1 MPSLSIIIPVYRSER
16 ILPELHRRLVRAL
29 EEIGSP
35 FEIILVEDGGGDHS
49 WPIIEDLARA
59 DHRVRGI
66 RMSRNYGQHN
76 ALLCGIRAAQHE
88 IIVTMDDDLQN
99 PVSEI
104 APMLAALTPD
114 YDAVYGAPQT
124 EQHGFLRNV
133 ASRLTKIALTSAMGA
148 ETARNVS
155 AFRAFRTR
163 LREGFRDYRSPYVS
177 IDVRLLEDRRCAGG
191 QRDRRME
198 TDGLQPGRRLWR
210 GLHRRKRDDPGR
222 GPRRLDEGRAAPSVR
237 HPHGQARSFL
247 PAVRNGGSARPRDAY
262 RASFSPFRPT
272 VFRAEGGDA
281 KGDDDCARRGLSCD
295 AIGGVACAE
304 ARPGAEHGAG
314 GRAGRRRTFVDGRT
328 ELYLGGLLKKAWDA
342 EGDKSDAAFAV
353 E

>member
-29 EEIGSP
+29 EEIASP
-35 FEIILVEDGGGDHS
+35 FEIILVEDGGGDQS

-114 YDAVYGAPQT
+114 YDAVYGVPQT

-177 IDVRLLEDRRCAGG
+177 IDVLLTWTTSRFTAI
-191 QRDRRME
+191 
-198 TDGLQPGRRLWR
+198 
-210 GLHRRKRDDPGR
+210 K
-222 GPRRLDEGRAAPSVR
+222 VR
-237 HPHGQARSFL
+237 HEP
-247 PAVRNGGSARPRDAY
+247 
-262 RASFSPFRPT
+262 
-272 VFRAEGGDA
+272 RAEGQSGYTVRKLVRHA
-281 KGDDDCARRGLSCD
+281 FNLMTGFSTLPLQIASFAGFAVTLFGVLVLAWVLLHYMIYGQVAPGFAFLASIIAIFSGAQLFALGIFGEYLARMHFRTMDRPAYLV
-295 AIGGVACAE
+295 GGVVNFGENAAE
-304 ARPGAEHGAG
+304 KHISS
-314 GRAGRRRTFVDGRT
+314 
-328 ELYLGGLLKKAWDA
+328 LKEDIR
-342 EGDKSDAAFAV
+342 V
-353 E
+353 

>member
-35 FEIILVEDGGGDHS
+35 FEIIFVEDGGGDHS
-49 WPIIEDLARA
+49 WSIIEDLARA

-114 YDAVYGAPQT
+114 YDVVYGAPQT

-155 AFRAFRTR
+155 AFRVFRTR

-177 IDVRLLEDRRCAGG
+177 IDVLLTWTTSRFTAI
-191 QRDRRME
+191 
-198 TDGLQPGRRLWR
+198 
-210 GLHRRKRDDPGR
+210 K
-222 GPRRLDEGRAAPSVR
+222 VR
-237 HPHGQARSFL
+237 HEP
-247 PAVRNGGSARPRDAY
+247 
-262 RASFSPFRPT
+262 
-272 VFRAEGGDA
+272 RAEGQSGYTVRKLVRHAFNLMTGFSTLPLASREFRRLRRHAVRRSGSRMGALALPDLRTS
-281 KGDDDCARRGLSCD
+281 GARLRVPGLDHCD
-295 AIGGVACAE
+295 FFRSAALRSRHLRRIPGAHAFSDHGP
-304 ARPGAEHGAG
+304 ARPMSSEA
-314 GRAGRRRTFVDGRT
+314 
-328 ELYLGGLLKKAWDA
+328 
-342 EGDKSDAAFAV
+342 S
-353 E
+353 